1 MTLLLFEWKYVE
13 SSSNY
18 PSYDQQTLINELE
31 YLDVSNMGNYFVLI
45 YEFDDYK
52 TIDLTKK
59 LSLRTTSLRE
69 LL

>member
-1 MTLLLFEWKYVE
+1 ME

-52 TIDLTKK
+52 TIDLIHQDAVKILCGSYIKK
-59 LSLRTTSLRE
+59 K
-69 LL
+69 